1 MDKARHLYPEDI
13 FPLVQ
18 EGKNKIITL
27 DQLLHEM
34 HEMIE
39 HHHHDCGHNFED
51 PCSCEKAL
59 YEAKQADTKAAEALC
74 NSLEALD
81 SAKSAFLAANK
92 AFDLSKETKTLAEN
106 NESRIT
112 SLESNLCSI
121 NVRLDVLDK
130 KIDDTAAKVKVTM
143 KAVESSTDY
152 QYTFYQGINQVDSNI
167 VGIVTVPK
175 TDATLTLAG
184 KPADAAAVGQQFT
197 NIKDLIEQVK
207 NELNTTQ
214 AGSGL
219 STTGEYIKNVTA
231 HYINNA
237 ASLADADT
245 ILDQAI
251 YDSNIKIDKNVQD
264 ISDLKVSVTNLSDKV
279 YTLNANVITLTN
291 NVADLSTKVTDLSTK
306 VTDLDTKVT
315 AVVTDVTA
323 LKTSV
328 ADLTTKVTDLTT
340 TVTNLS
346 TKVDTNTANIATNT
360 TNIAAINTKLDNSS
374 TLTLKAGKFT
384 ESTYNP
390 FTGDKQVNIPTKA
403 SDLTNDLQT
412 ITFAAGKFADST
424 LTSYNGSVAGTLK
437 IPTNISDLEGSVTT
451 SGVKT
456 ATILKN
462 NVSTTVNPD
471 ANGNLDL
478 TGIDQTKSLTGLT
491 TDVTLTTPTTGDV
504 LYYNGTKW
512 INTNLS
518 TLITDKVNE
527 LIDAKLLWTRVA
539 SDATTTSES
548 GYVLKPKVAA
558 NDAISVGYAYS
569 TNA

>member
-39 HHHHDCGHNFED
+39 HHHHHDCGHNFED

-152 QYTFYQGINQVDSNI
+152 QYTFYQGIDQVDSNI

-175 TDATLTLAG
+175 TDSTLTLAG

-219 STTGEYIKNVTA
+219 STTGEYIKNVAA

-251 YDSNIKIDKNVQD
+251 YDSNVKIDKNVQD

-291 NVADLSTKVTDLSTK
+291 NVADLSTK
-306 VTDLDTKVT
+306 
-315 AVVTDVTA
+315 
-323 LKTSV
+323 
-328 ADLTTKVTDLTT
+328 
-340 TVTNLS
+340 
-346 TKVDTNTANIATNT
+346 
-360 TNIAAINTKLDNSS
+360 
-374 TLTLKAGKFT
+374 
-384 ESTYNP
+384 E
-390 FTGDKQVNIPTKA
+390 
-403 SDLTNDLQT
+403 
-412 ITFAAGKFADST
+412 
-424 LTSYNGSVAGTLK
+424 
-437 IPTNISDLEGSVTT
+437 
-451 SGVKT
+451 
-456 ATILKN
+456 
-462 NVSTTVNPD
+462 
-471 ANGNLDL
+471 
-478 TGIDQTKSLTGLT
+478 TKSLAGLT

-539 SDATTTSES
+539 SDATTTSAS

-558 NDAISVGYAYS
+558 DDAISVGYAYS

>member
-121 NVRLDVLDK
+121 NVRSDVLDK

-152 QYTFYQGINQVDSNI
+152 QYTFYQGIDQVDSNI

-175 TDATLTLAG
+175 T
-184 KPADAAAVGQQFT
+184 DAAAVGQQFT

-207 NELNTTQ
+207 NE
-214 AGSGL
+214 
-219 STTGEYIKNVTA
+219 
-231 HYINNA
+231 H
-237 ASLADADT
+237 
-245 ILDQAI
+245 
-251 YDSNIKIDKNVQD
+251 VQD

-291 NVADLSTKVTDLSTK
+291 NVADLSTKVTD
-306 VTDLDTKVT
+306 
-315 AVVTDVTA
+315 
-323 LKTSV
+323 
-328 ADLTTKVTDLTT
+328 
-340 TVTNLS
+340 
-346 TKVDTNTANIATNT
+346 
-360 TNIAAINTKLDNSS
+360 SS

-539 SDATTTSES
+539 SDATTTSAS

-558 NDAISVGYAYS
+558 DDAISVGYAYS

>member
-152 QYTFYQGINQVDSNI
+152 QYTFYQGIDQIDSNI

-251 YDSNIKIDKNVQD
+251 YDSNVKIGKNVQD
-264 ISDLKVSVTNLSDKV
+264 ISDLKVSVTNLSD
-279 YTLNANVITLTN
+279 
-291 NVADLSTKVTDLSTK
+291 
-306 VTDLDTKVT
+306 
-315 AVVTDVTA
+315 
-323 LKTSV
+323 
-328 ADLTTKVTDLTT
+328 
-340 TVTNLS
+340 
-346 TKVDTNTANIATNT
+346 TANIATNT

-456 ATILKN
+456 ATILKDDI
-462 NVSTTVNPD
+462 VTTINPD
-471 ANGNLDL
+471 TNGNLDL
-478 TGIDQTKSLTGLT
+478 TSIKGTTALAGLT
-491 TDVTLTTPTTGDV
+491 DDVTITNPAAGDI
-504 LYYNGTKW
+504 LYYDGTEW
-512 INTNLS
+512 INTNL
-518 TLITDKVNE
+518 TDKVNE

-539 SDATTTSES
+539 SDATTTSAS
-548 GYVLKPKVAA
+548 GYVLKPKAA
-558 NDAISVGYAYS
+558 ADDAISVGYAYS